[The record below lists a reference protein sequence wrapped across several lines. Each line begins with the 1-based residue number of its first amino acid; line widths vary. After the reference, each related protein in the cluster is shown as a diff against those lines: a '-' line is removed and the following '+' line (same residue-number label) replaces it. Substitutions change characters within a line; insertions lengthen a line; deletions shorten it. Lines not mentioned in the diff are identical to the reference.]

1 MNHLV
6 VSEHVQPV
14 LDNIETVEEDKHCHH
29 EARLRTKDI
38 ENGEKL
44 VRKSF
49 REGQAVQTYAEA
61 EEACA
66 GVVVTVDLGVEHL
79 TFATY

>member
-14 LDNIETVEEDKHCHH
+14 LDNIETVEEDKHGHH

-38 ENGEKL
+38 ENGRNWCGSLFVKGRLYKL
-44 VRKSF
+44 TLRPRRLV
-49 REGQAVQTYAEA
+49 QALLSQSTWV
-61 EEACA
+61 
-66 GVVVTVDLGVEHL
+66 
-79 TFATY
+79 